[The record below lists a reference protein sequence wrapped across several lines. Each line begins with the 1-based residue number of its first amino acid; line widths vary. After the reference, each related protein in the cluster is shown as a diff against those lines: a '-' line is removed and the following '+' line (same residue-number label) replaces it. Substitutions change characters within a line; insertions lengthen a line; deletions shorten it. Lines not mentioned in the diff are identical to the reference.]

1 MSRKEDEEGK
11 SCFLLSCALICYWHR
26 VIVGARV
33 GVRDR
38 SSPAELPLFTD
49 KETKVNNK
57 LQGSRAKPALTSPPT
72 LSLVLLLRQAAR
84 DDAQKPF

>member
-1 MSRKEDEEGK
+1 MSRKEDEERK
-11 SCFLLSCALICYWHR
+11 SCLLLSRALICYWHR

-38 SSPAELPLFTD
+38 SFPAKLPLLTD
-49 KETKVNNK
+49 KETKVSNK
-57 LQGSRAKPALTSPPT
+57 LQGSRAKPALKSPPT
-72 LSLVLLLRQAAR
+72 LSLVFLLHQAAR